1 MASRNG
7 WIPAAAPR
15 NDQDGATRM
24 TSLSIALAK
33 VDALPATRVT
43 DDTSIL
49 TLKRLAF
56 EPLVTWHEGHAGP
69 GLFGSWTHDAGG
81 RRWDFRIR
89 DGAAFHD
96 GTPFVAGHVLDFVE
110 GILASVDMFGMK
122 WSYARYLAHARLS
135 APDPRTIRVDCEHPF
150 ADILDVFSEFHVP
163 RLAADGRATLGTG
176 RYRIV
181 ELAPGERAVLEA
193 AGPAPGGV
201 RRIVLDCVPDPGERW
216 RRLRAGV
223 VDAAMQLDHLDLPPS
238 RDPPW
243 RWLSAT
249 STLSVMYYLN
259 CAGGAFASPAARMA
273 ANLAVDKDALVREV
287 FHGLAVPS
295 STVVSPAHLG
305 MATAGLSPIP
315 FDPARA
321 RALLDAAGGP
331 RDLLLRTPTHMPER
345 SPEISRFVA
354 AALERVGFRVAIETE
369 ADRPEY
375 ARQVGRKRIGDLAI
389 FDSSP
394 HSTFR
399 VLDDK
404 VSSAQRAV
412 WWQGYHDDQVQALI
426 AAANAAVDAGAREA
440 AYAACLRR
448 LHANPPWLYV
458 AHPVALAA
466 SRPDAPALSLD
477 AKGTLAIG

>member
-1 MASRNG
+1 MSTLA
-7 WIPAAAPR
+7 
-15 NDQDGATRM
+15 
-24 TSLSIALAK
+24 IALAK

-56 EPLVTWHEGHAGP
+56 EPLVGWERGHARP
-69 GLFGSWTHDAGG
+69 GLFGSWSHDAEG
-81 RRWDFRIR
+81 RRWRFRVR

-96 GTPFVAGHVLDFVE
+96 GAPFRAGHVLDFVE

-122 WSYARYLAHARLS
+122 WSYARYLARTRIS
-135 APDPRTIRVDCEHPF
+135 APDDRTVLVESEHPF

-163 RLAADGRATLGTG
+163 WLAPDGRATLGTG
-176 RYRIV
+176 PYRIA
-181 ELAPGERAVLEA
+181 EISPGERAVLEA
-193 AGPAPGGV
+193 VGVAPGGV
-201 RRIVLDCVPDPGERW
+201 RRVVLDCVPGPEARW
-216 RRLRAGV
+216 ERLRAGRA
-223 VDAAMQLDHLDLPPS
+223 DLAMQLDHMEEPPA
-238 RDPPW
+238 RDDRW

-259 CAGGAFASPAARMA
+259 CGAGAFAAPEARLA
-273 ANLAVDKDALVREV
+273 ANLAVDRAALVRDV
-287 FHGLAVPS
+287 FRGLAVPS
-295 STVVSPAHLG
+295 TTIVSPAHLG
-305 MATAGLSPIP
+305 MATAALAPIP
-315 FDPARA
+315 FDPGRA
-321 RALLDAAGGP
+321 RALVEGLGGP

-345 SPEISRFVA
+345 SPQVSRFVA
-354 AALERVGFRVAIETE
+354 DALERIGFRVAIETE
-369 ADRPEY
+369 EDRPEY

-404 VSSAQRAV
+404 ISSAQRAV
-412 WWQGYHDDQVQALI
+412 WWQGYHDAPTQELV
-426 AAANAAVDAGAREA
+426 AAANAAVSHEAREA
-440 AYAACLRR
+440 AFAACLRR
-448 LHANPPWLYV
+448 LQQNPPWLYI

-466 SRPDAPALSLD
+466 ARPGAPPLALD